1 MALHTAL
8 PIYKV
13 AYDLLITVTDLVKH
27 MPRDF
32 KRSIGGELGQECV
45 RIVVLIFR
53 ANSARDKRP
62 HLDELI
68 ERLQVAELLLRLS
81 RDMRLIS
88 TAGYAKAVELTNS
101 VGKQAGGWRRS
112 ATSPAS

>member
-13 AYDLLITVTDLVKH
+13 AYQLLQTVTETVRS

-32 KRSIGGELGQECV
+32 KRTLGEKIAGEIIEIELLV
-45 RIVVLIFR
+45 FR
-53 ANSARDKRP
+53 ANCARNKTP

-68 ERLQVAELLLRLS
+68 ERLQTAELLVRLS
-81 RDMRLIS
+81 RDMRMIS
-88 TAGYAKAVELTNS
+88 TGQYAAIVGLTGS
-101 VGKQAGGWRRS
+101 VGKQANGWRRA